1 MTGNRILYGY
11 ALFFAFILFVLF
23 DLYLF
28 HLLLIFLIVLPL
40 ISLLAILPV
49 RNNLRYALE
58 IEDDILPKGACGIRL
73 LARNGSVFPCA
84 CVRFSLERRNA
95 LGRIGERYTE
105 DIAESVQFPLGPMR
119 TFSIQPSIKMA
130 YCGRVDLKIRRVSV
144 IDMLGLFALAV
155 PERQAAGGSIY
166 ILPELQVRSIQTDEA
181 ADLGL
186 DSATYSTN
194 KSGGDPSEIFQL
206 RDYREGDA
214 RHSIHWKLS
223 SRMNRLIVREF
234 GLPLNPSLHFLLEL
248 REDATPAAAEAMLGT
263 MLAFSEHLMAR
274 EVTHSISW
282 INEDGGLHTIPVTG
296 PEMLA
301 SALHELLALPGQ
313 ARWSAL
319 ERFAAESGIKSDT
332 HLIYLVAGTV
342 WNASDSAG
350 AQLLGSLVDL
360 GFCRRLTIMPER
372 CTKDSAVALRGFGC
386 EVQLLDGRIPH
397 LGVEEEL

>member
-40 ISLLAILPV
+40 ISLLAVLPV
-49 RNNLRYALE
+49 RKNLRYALE

-84 CVRFSLERRNA
+84 GVRFSLERRNA

-105 DIAESVQFPLGPMR
+105 DIAESVQFPLGSMR

-144 IDMLGLFALAV
+144 IDMMGLFALPV
-155 PERQAAGGSIY
+155 PERQAVGGSIY

-186 DSATYSTN
+186 DSATYSTI

-223 SRMNRLIVREF
+223 SRMNKLIVREF

-274 EVTHSISW
+274 DVTHSISW
-282 INEDGGLHTIPVTG
+282 ISEEGGLRTIPVTG

-313 ARWSAL
+313 TRWSAL

-332 HLIYLVAGTV
+332 HLVYLVAGSV
-342 WNASDSAG
+342 WNASDSTG

-372 CTKDSAVALRGFGC
+372 CTKDSAAALRGFGC
-386 EVQLLDGRIPH
+386 EIQLLDGRIPD
-397 LGVEEEL
+397 LEAEEEL